1 MSQEVQGMLIQLEA
15 TTAQLRREM
24 ASADDVV
31 ARTTRQIDRNLS
43 NVDEAFDRAGQR
55 AQQGASLIRGAFAAI
70 AGAGLVGGMI
80 KQIDSVGQMS
90 DRMRE
95 LTGSAGEYNQVQARL
110 LQTAKQTYRPLQE
123 AQELYLLTADSI
135 KGMGYNTQQALDIT
149 DSFSYLLVTNASSA
163 DKARS
168 ALDAYSK
175 SLMTGKVGADEWRS
189 ILSAM
194 PTVVKALADAT
205 GMSVEE
211 IKRLGIEGK
220 LSLDDLN
227 KGFLNTV
234 EANQAAAER
243 MRASVTDA
251 LVNINTAIGVY
262 LGRAEEGVG
271 AADALASALGVVA
284 DNIEVVAAVVGGVAA
299 GAMAA
304 YTAKAAAATV
314 ETVRGIKAAIADR
327 AARIAQADATLQAAI
342 AEQRKAQ
349 TSVLLAAREAQA
361 ARGTAVQTQ
370 MSIQL
375 AQARQR
381 EAAATVAVTAAQAG
395 LKTASTGLLALLGGP
410 MGLALLAGTAA
421 ASFLLLRDNA
431 EEATS
436 KLPDLA
442 AGVDQVRK
450 AFLELGKAEQK
461 IELTRLSQQIDEE
474 KAAAIASLA
483 ELREAYANALYGASG
498 NRLPTAEAE
507 AALGRLNQ
515 AMAQAQQGVAVN
527 WLEIAESM
535 QGVRGISETLVD
547 KTLAVA
553 ASQEASGRA
562 VGELTGRQ
570 LLLTSALQEN
580 TAAQVE
586 NNAAQ
591 AGMSKSAADYIAAIE
606 KRTAAVRDGN
616 DPIAQANRHIQEHG
630 KYTADE
636 TAAILKAAAAQ
647 KAAQDER
654 TKATTGRKASTKSIT
669 DQISAIDAL
678 IAKYDPATKAQKD
691 YDAGMALADAQYKA
705 NKLSAEQYQ
714 KVVQGLYADLNKP
727 IWAQHNKQADEA
739 AKRIKAVDDAVQG
752 VLDRLDPATAAARK
766 YAAEQKSIT
775 DAMREH
781 PEHADEFRG
790 ALEKLRAEYDDN
802 QRAASQWGQFTERA
816 LDSVDQSFAAAWKN
830 IDQGFSGFADS
841 LKDAFKN
848 LLAEL
853 AHLAI
858 TRPILMQIGTALG
871 VGGLAG
877 QSSGL
882 LGSLGGGDSAGG
894 GMDVFSLVKN
904 GYNIAN
910 SGFGQAVAQG
920 WGSGGLSGA
929 VSGGWNYGSSA
940 IGGLFGSG
948 AASGGGSAIA
958 DYTGAQFGN
967 WVGAQNAAAT
977 TWGGAATGLGS
988 IMGGLSGAYMGYQ
1001 NAGVKG
1007 AVAGGL
1013 GGWGG
1018 GTLGTMAGAAAAS
1031 ALSGTA
1037 MGAALGSV
1045 LPGIGTVI
1053 GAALGA
1059 AFGSKLFGGD
1069 WETKDA
1075 GLAFGVEG
1083 GDLSAQSFEYQKKKG
1098 GLFSSNKKRTKYN
1111 ALDAESEAQ
1120 FQGIFDATEDGVSD
1134 LLARVGISVE
1144 EGALDGLSIARRQI
1158 STQGK
1163 TDEEVQQLIGEWF
1176 SHVSDRMVAEI
1187 DGGTKGIGYSFEELA
1202 ARIQSFELF
1211 NATLDTIN
1219 VTLLELIPNSMAI
1232 ANNLV
1237 AVAGGM
1243 EQYQTSLAGYYDNFF
1258 SDAEK
1263 TEGAIKAITEA
1274 FESADI
1280 TLASSREGYR
1290 AMLEAVD
1297 LTSVAGQSMFSSLLS
1312 MAAQA
1317 DAYYDIL
1324 DQRAAQAAQD
1334 ASNSYSLA
1342 FSAVQRAAAAEKSA
1356 AAKVYEARVSSF
1368 NDMAATATGRIS
1380 ELTSIS
1386 GALNTALKALRG
1398 TSADAVQMLRAN
1410 ALAVLDSALATSRS
1424 DGSIAGI
1431 ANLPDAL
1438 DTIGRNNTD
1447 LYGSMEDFAR
1457 DQGVTANIISELEA
1471 TSGKQLTAEKQLLK
1485 TVEEMVRT
1493 AQWQYDAEMARIDSQ
1508 LAYAQ
1513 AQVDAVNGVNTSV
1526 LSMAAAI
1533 ANLNSTMLRALAT
1546 GAAGGS
1552 GAASANTPGNNAS
1565 IVDGLYQSILGR
1577 DPDSAGAAYW
1587 AGQLQSGAIDYA
1599 AVAAAI
1605 ERDAKINGELPAFAM
1620 GGMHRGG
1627 LRLVG
1632 ENGPELEVTGPA
1644 RIYSNSQTAAML
1656 GGSGGDTAAEVRGL
1670 RADLAGMTDALKSV
1684 AKHTMQTARRVEYL
1698 ERWDVDGAPP
1708 ERAIA

>member
-24 ASADDVV
+24 ATADSVV
-31 ARTTRQIDRNLS
+31 GRTTKSIDDKLS
-43 NVDEAFDRAGQR
+43 KVDGAFDR
-55 AQQGASLIRGAFAAI
+55 
-70 AGAGLVGGMI
+70 VN
-80 KQIDSVGQMS
+80 V
-90 DRMRE
+90 
-95 LTGSAGEYNQVQARL
+95 
-110 LQTAKQTYRPLQE
+110 
-123 AQELYLLTADSI
+123 
-135 KGMGYNTQQALDIT
+135 
-149 DSFSYLLVTNASSA
+149 SA
-163 DKARS
+163 DKAVRGAVSSLRGLVAPIAAAASAMAALRKGVDVQREFDRLNAGLITATGSSEKASAAFQALREFAQKTPYDLGQAVEGFTKLVNLGLTPSEKALMSYGNTASSMGKDLNQMIEAVADAATGEFERLKEFGIKASKQGDQVALTFQGVTTSIGNNAAEIEKYLIDLGENQFAGAMELRMQSLDGAIANLGDTWDQTFQLINDAGAGELMRS
-168 ALDAYSK
+168 SVVMVVEALKELNAMLASGELEGYLDAIGGKFEGWGKDIESTLNVLGDLFD
-175 SLMTGKVGADEWRS
+175 SLFTEMGESAQSELSMLTDAFENFPENVRAFIQLMTVEVLAGFETAAAYAASFKDKVKAVFTDDTFGDVSSRLAAELNRINGVRDSSIES
-189 ILSAM
+189 ILGER
-194 PTVVKALADAT
+194 DAAV
-205 GMSVEE
+205 GSYNAQ
-211 IKRLGIEGK
+211 I
-220 LSLDDLN
+220 
-227 KGFLNTV
+227 
-234 EANQAAAER
+234 AAAEALR
-243 MRASVTDA
+243 KKHDEERA
-251 LVNINTAIGVY
+251 
-262 LGRAEEGVG
+262 
-271 AADALASALGVVA
+271 ASARSTA
-284 DNIEVVAAVVGGVAA
+284 DRLAQHKIEKEGQAAVA
-299 GAMAA
+299 GASD
-304 YTAKAAAATV
+304 KA
-314 ETVRGIKAAIADR
+314 
-327 AARIAQADATLQAAI
+327 
-342 AEQRKAQ
+342 
-349 TSVLLAAREAQA
+349 
-361 ARGTAVQTQ
+361 
-370 MSIQL
+370 
-375 AQARQR
+375 
-381 EAAATVAVTAAQAG
+381 
-395 LKTASTGLLALLGGP
+395 
-410 MGLALLAGTAA
+410 
-421 ASFLLLRDNA
+421 
-431 EEATS
+431 
-436 KLPDLA
+436 
-442 AGVDQVRK
+442 
-450 AFLELGKAEQK
+450 
-461 IELTRLSQQIDEE
+461 
-474 KAAAIASLA
+474 
-483 ELREAYANALYGASG
+483 
-498 NRLPTAEAE
+498 
-507 AALGRLNQ
+507 
-515 AMAQAQQGVAVN
+515 
-527 WLEIAESM
+527 
-535 QGVRGISETLVD
+535 
-547 KTLAVA
+547 
-553 ASQEASGRA
+553 
-562 VGELTGRQ
+562 
-570 LLLTSALQEN
+570 
-580 TAAQVE
+580 
-586 NNAAQ
+586 
-591 AGMSKSAADYIAAIE
+591 
-606 KRTAAVRDGN
+606 TAAV
-616 DPIAQANRHIQEHG
+616 
-630 KYTADE
+630 K
-636 TAAILKAAAAQ
+636 K
-647 KAAQDER
+647 
-654 TKATTGRKASTKSIT
+654 
-669 DQISAIDAL
+669 QISAIDAL
-678 IAKYDPATKAQKD
+678 IAKYDPALKAQKD
-691 YDAGMALADAQYKA
+691 YDAGMALADSQYKA
-705 NKLSAEQYQ
+705 NKISVEQYQ

-739 AKRIKAVDDAVQG
+739 AKRIKAVDEAVQG

-781 PEHADEFRG
+781 PERADEYRG

-1356 AAKVYEARVSSF
+1356 AAKAYEARVSSF

-1457 DQGVTANIISELEA
+1457 DQGLTANIISELEA

-1485 TVEEMVRT
+1485 TVEEMART